1 MQIILLEAMIVG
13 LIGGLLGFIGGNGIS
28 WAVLPLVIKDGTFAG
43 LNYNLG
49 GISLLLAVSLSLLAS
64 LYPAQKAS
72 KLDPSEALRA
82 L

>member
-1 MQIILLEAMIVG
+1 M
-13 LIGGLLGFIGGNGIS
+13 
-28 WAVLPLVIKDGTFAG
+28 PLVIKNGTFAG
-43 LNYNLG
+43 FNYNLG

>member
-1 MQIILLEAMIVG
+1 MP
-13 LIGGLLGFIGGNGIS
+13 F
-28 WAVLPLVIKDGTFAG
+28 VLREGTFAG

-49 GISLLLAVSLSLLAS
+49 GVAVLLSIALSLIAS

-72 KLDPSEALRA
+72 RLDPSEALRA